1 MPSVND
7 IKFSHNS
14 EINSMSNV
22 TGFDRYIYFRKEN
35 TMIRHISKAL
45 CLTLILILTP
55 GCGLTTNQKAAT
67 TRFSAATID
76 LSSLAAA
83 EFVNTRNDV
92 IEMNTLRR
100 QLGDEVQPIDWKL
113 TLERTKIRVETVNA
127 LKEYGQLLHTL
138 TTSSQDE
145 ELKNAA
151 ESCVASLKKVDGV
164 SLDDTQAGAIVQAVQ
179 SVGGLWIEQ
188 MRKKAT
194 LKVVEYAHPHVT
206 KLADLMIQ
214 SFDPEDINWSYA
226 YNATVEALKGAPTL
240 PNVSKTLA
248 SQATSMA
255 ELKKDRFATV
265 SEKIIDAARN
275 VRSAH
280 DNLHN
285 VLHYDEISTD
295 DIDNLVVKI
304 EEFITIYNILQEK

>member
-1 MPSVND
+1 
-7 IKFSHNS
+7 
-14 EINSMSNV
+14 
-22 TGFDRYIYFRKEN
+22 
-35 TMIRHISKAL
+35 MIRHISKAL

-83 EFVNTRNDV
+83 EFVNGRNDV
-92 IEMNTLRR
+92 IEMNRLRK
-100 QLGDEVQPIDWKL
+100 QMGDTTVDKLEGKL
-113 TLERTKIRVETVNA
+113 TLELTKTRVEAVNA

-138 TTSSQDE
+138 TTSSQTE

-164 SLDDTQAGAIVQAVQ
+164 SLDNTEAGAIVQAVQ
-179 SVGGLWIEQ
+179 AVGGLWIEH
-188 MRKKAT
+188 MRKKAS
-194 LKVVEYAHPHVT
+194 LKVVEYAHPHVI

-214 SFDPEDINWSYA
+214 SFDPKDEYWSLA
-226 YNATVEALKGAPTL
+226 YDVTVEALHGAAFL
-240 PNVSKTLA
+240 PGVDKTLIA
-248 SQATSMA
+248 DANSV
-255 ELKKDRFATV
+255 ELLKKDRFATV
-265 SEKIIDAARN
+265 SEQIIDAARN

-280 DNLHN
+280 DNLRN

-295 DIDNLVVKI
+295 DIDILVAKI
-304 EEFITIYNILQEK
+304 EDFITIYNILQEK

>member
-22 TGFDRYIYFRKEN
+22 TSFARYLYFRKEN

-45 CLTLILILTP
+45 CLTLIIILTT
-55 GCGLTTNQKAAT
+55 GCGLTINQKAAA

-83 EFVNTRNDV
+83 EFVNGRNDV
-92 IEMNTLRR
+92 IEMNRLRK
-100 QLGDEVQPIDWKL
+100 QLRDKTANLQL
-113 TLERTKIRVETVNA
+113 TLEDTKARVEAVNA

-138 TTSSQDE
+138 TTSSQTE

-151 ESCVASLKKVDGV
+151 ESFVASLKKVDAV
-164 SLDDTQAGAIVQAVQ
+164 SLDNTEAGAIVQTVQ
-179 SVGGLWIEQ
+179 AVGGLLIEH

-194 LKVVEYAHPHVT
+194 LKVVEHAHPHVI

-214 SFDPEDINWSYA
+214 SFDPEDEYWSLEYDT
-226 YNATVEALKGAPTL
+226 TVIALEGSAML

-248 SQATSMA
+248 AQAASVA
-255 ELKKDRFATV
+255 ELKEARFATV
-265 SEKIIDAARN
+265 SEKILDAARN

-280 DNLHN
+280 DNLRN

-295 DIDNLVVKI
+295 EIDNLVVKI
-304 EEFITIYNILQEK
+304 EEFITIYNILHEK